1 MIQNED
7 SFYYNLSEAE
17 LIKASCDGDDI
28 SFSYLVDRH
37 QKTLMNFL
45 MSMNVSFIE
54 AEDISQDVWVKI
66 YDFRFK
72 YVEKAKFTT
81 FLYEVAKKKVIDDY
95 RKKTR
100 FGNFMSLFKRH
111 KQTMKVQLEQELLNG
126 NVHQIEISEKLNDLS
141 APFKEVLILRFYE
154 GLSYQEIS
162 DLLSIPLGTVK
173 SRMNK
178 ALQAMRDSK

>member
-1 MIQNED
+1 MQNED
-7 SFYYNLSEAE
+7 SFYLNLSEAE

-45 MSMNVSFIE
+45 ISMNVSFIE

-81 FLYEVAKKKVIDDY
+81 FLYDVAKKKVIDAY

-100 FGNFMSLFKRH
+100 FGNFISLFKGH
-111 KQTMKVQLEQELLNG
+111 KQAMNVQLEKEQLNDK
-126 NVHQIEISEKLNDLS
+126 VHQVEIEDKLNSLS
-141 APFKEVLILRFYE
+141 APFKEVLVLRFYE

-162 DLLSIPLGTVK
+162 DLLRIPLGTVK

-178 ALQAMRDSK
+178 ALQAMKESK